1 MKSILFKTLRS
12 ILSVLKKIFLVL
24 LAFIK
29 CLFTKDVWKTS
40 FWGGT
45 IAFVFA
51 AVVIFFLNLFFSH
64 DAITNGIVVPVVDDW
79 YLNTYFDKHNSS
91 VEDEGKNV
99 DNIVII
105 SIDEGWFTRG
115 HFADALK
122 RIAKEKP
129 KVIGIDAT
137 FSISEGYD
145 SVGNQQLRDA
155 IRYIKEVDS
164 VNIVTAAYVD
174 GNDTVHSFFTK
185 ELNLK
190 YGFANQ
196 KSFEKYDFFYDDIS
210 TPRLATA
217 IASAYNGRH
226 FNTHD
231 EFHVNYRKKNFPT
244 IEHFGDT
251 AEYSFRV
258 DMNVDENTIVLIGQ
272 KSPMDVVQMPFVI
285 GTYSHPNQ
293 LYGIEVVAYQL
304 NTILAKKSDQDSSHH
319 LPIRTLNPY
328 VNGAIIFILVCLLNL
343 LLLASEKTYRGA
355 ISIKPRKCRI
365 LSIVLGFIAL
375 VIVEYLII
383 CICFWITDKFQYIL
397 NITLF
402 FMAVLF
408 IDRGN
413 ALFKLLTKKH

>member
-185 ELNLK
+185 
-190 YGFANQ
+190 
-196 KSFEKYDFFYDDIS
+196 
-210 TPRLATA
+210 
-217 IASAYNGRH
+217 
-226 FNTHD
+226 
-231 EFHVNYRKKNFPT
+231 
-244 IEHFGDT
+244 
-251 AEYSFRV
+251 
-258 DMNVDENTIVLIGQ
+258 
-272 KSPMDVVQMPFVI
+272 
-285 GTYSHPNQ
+285 
-293 LYGIEVVAYQL
+293 
-304 NTILAKKSDQDSSHH
+304 
-319 LPIRTLNPY
+319 
-328 VNGAIIFILVCLLNL
+328 
-343 LLLASEKTYRGA
+343 
-355 ISIKPRKCRI
+355 
-365 LSIVLGFIAL
+365 
-375 VIVEYLII
+375 
-383 CICFWITDKFQYIL
+383 
-397 NITLF
+397 
-402 FMAVLF
+402 
-408 IDRGN
+408 
-413 ALFKLLTKKH
+413 